1 MSLVQAVLYS
11 EIRAPEKGSVECS
24 PGVDKAR
31 GGSLALLKLGNSIA
45 LEVEAGDPKVQ
56 GHGGQL

>member
-1 MSLVQAVLYS
+1 MSLVQAVKSVLQK
-11 EIRAPEKGSVECS
+11 KGGDSVECS

-31 GGSLALLKLGNSIA
+31 SGSPALLKLGNSIA
-45 LEVEAGDPKVQ
+45 LEVEAGDPKVE

>member
-1 MSLVQAVLYS
+1 MKSVLQK
-11 EIRAPEKGSVECS
+11 KGGDSVECS